1 MRQWKACTNAEKQ
14 TKLNS
19 THKKIGKTFT
29 IVFFPNAVQI
39 KDIYEFQ
46 NFRNSLNTI
55 MKT

>member
-29 IVFFPNAVQI
+29 IVFYKFQKFI
-39 KDIYEFQ
+39 KHNNE
-46 NFRNSLNTI
+46 NLKN
-55 MKT
+55 